1 MMKAKLSVLVVALC
15 AFNNMVFAEPIPA
28 NVDYLYQVKQG
39 DNLSNLSRELLD
51 SPARW
56 NEVSR
61 YNKLK
66 NSNRI
71 TPGQTLR
78 MQLAWLKNVPAEARI
93 ESLTGA
99 VTLNGHA
106 VKVGDAVPTGATLET
121 PAGGSARLSLPDG
134 STMNVLEKT
143 NVAAKQLEKKQQ
155 GNFFTAVFR
164 LVTGRIEVFKKKYPL
179 GQTPLHIQSKN
190 ATIGVRGTH
199 FRMGQEGDNTL
210 AEIEEGQVAFDAEK
224 LTQHLELTGMQGS
237 VADGVHTMKVIPLLP
252 QPKFPALDAAFSP
265 TSLSF
270 TMPELSGAAG
280 YRGEVAN
287 DEGFEQLVV
296 PVNSTSNVI
305 NIAGLGEGH
314 YWLRL
319 RAVDKLGLQGME
331 GKAAFTV
338 KWMPSSSH
346 ALSFDPPTTRVLP
359 SKALP
364 LVVLNP
370 PTFEQGDQ
378 IIVNWQGEAKLRY
391 ELQVASSEDFL
402 LPWITQISQ
411 GTQLAVPTPM
421 PGHYFMRVRAL
432 DEKHV
437 GEWSN
442 LVDLEVK

>member
-1 MMKAKLSVLVVALC
+1 MKLKINVLIIALC
-15 AFNNMVFAEPIPA
+15 AFNGNVFAEIAPA
-28 NVDYLYQVKQG
+28 SADYIYQVKQG
-39 DNLSNLSRELLD
+39 DNLGKLSRELLD

-56 NEVSR
+56 NDVSR

-66 NSNRI
+66 NANLI
-71 TPGQTLR
+71 TPGQALR
-78 MQLAWLKNVPAEARI
+78 MQLAWLKNVPAEARV

-106 VKVGDAVPTGATLET
+106 VKVGDAVPTGASLET
-121 PAGGSARLSLPDG
+121 PAGGSVRLSLPDG
-134 STMNVLEKT
+134 SMMNVLEKS
-143 NVAAKQLEKKQQ
+143 NVAAKQLVKKQQ

-179 GQTPLHIQSKN
+179 GQAPLHIQSKN

-224 LTQHLELTGMQGS
+224 MTQHLELTGMQGS
-237 VADGVHTMKVIPLLP
+237 VADGVHSMKVIPLLA
-252 QPKFPALDAAFSP
+252 QPKFPILDAAFSP
-265 TSLSF
+265 ASVTF
-270 TMPELSGAAG
+270 TMLELSGATG
-280 YRGEVAN
+280 YRGEVAK

-296 PVNSTSNVI
+296 PVNSSNNVI

-319 RAVDKLGLQGME
+319 RAVDKHGLQGRE
-331 GKAAFTV
+331 GKIPLIV
-338 KWMPSSSH
+338 KWSRANSH
-346 ALSFDPPTTRVLP
+346 ALSFDAPPKRTKP
-359 SKALP
+359 SSALP
-364 LVVLNP
+364 LVKLNP

-378 IIVNWQGEAKLRY
+378 ITVNWQGEATLQY
-391 ELQVASSEDFL
+391 ELQVASSADFL

-411 GTQLAVPTPM
+411 GAQLSVPTPM
-421 PGHYFMRVRAL
+421 PGHYFMRVRAI
-432 DEKHV
+432 DGTRV

-442 LVDLEVK
+442 LVGLDVK

>member
-1 MMKAKLSVLVVALC
+1 MKANICILLISLC
-15 AFNNMVFAEPIPA
+15 AFNSNVFAEAAPA
-28 NVDYLYQVKQG
+28 SADYIYQVKQG
-39 DNLSNLSRELLD
+39 DNLGKLSRELLD

-66 NSNRI
+66 NSNLI
-71 TPGQTLR
+71 KPGQTLR
-78 MQLAWLKNVPAEARI
+78 IQLVWLKNVPAEARI
-93 ESLTGA
+93 ESLSGA

-106 VKVGDAVPTGATLET
+106 VKVGDAVPTGETLET

-134 STMNVLEKT
+134 STMTVLEQS
-143 NVAAKQLEKKQQ
+143 NVAANQLEKKQQ
-155 GNFFTAVFR
+155 GNFFAAVFR
-164 LVTGRIEVFKKKYPL
+164 LITGRIEVFKKKYPL
-179 GQTPLHIQSKN
+179 GQAPLHIQSKN

-199 FRMGQEGDNTL
+199 FRMGQEGENTL
-210 AEIEEGQVAFDAEK
+210 AEIEEGQVTFDSEK
-224 LTQHLELTGMQGS
+224 MTQHLELTGMQGS

-265 TSLSF
+265 TSVTF
-270 TMPELSGAAG
+270 TMPELSGATG

-305 NIAGLGEGH
+305 NIAGLGEGR

-319 RAVDKLGLQGME
+319 RAVDKQGLQGIE
-331 GKAAFTV
+331 GKTAFTV
-338 KWMPSSSH
+338 KWSRSSSH
-346 ALSFDPPTTRVLP
+346 ALTFDPPPIRALP

-378 IIVNWQGEAKLRY
+378 IIVNWQGDAKLQY

-411 GTQLAVPTPM
+411 GTQLTVPTPM

-432 DEKHV
+432 DGKQG

-442 LVDLEVK
+442 LVDLDVK

>member
-15 AFNNMVFAEPIPA
+15 AFNNMAFAEPIPA

-99 VTLNGHA
+99 VTLNRHA
-106 VKVGDAVPTGATLET
+106 AKVGDAVPTGANLET

-134 STMNVLEKT
+134 STMNVLEKS
-143 NVAAKQLEKKQQ
+143 NVAAKQLEKKPQ

-179 GQTPLHIQSKN
+179 GQAPLHIQSKN

-224 LTQHLELTGMQGS
+224 MSQHLELTGMQGS
-237 VADGVHTMKVIPLLP
+237 VADGVHAMKVIPLLP
-252 QPKFPALDAAFSP
+252 QPKFPALDAVFSP
-265 TSLSF
+265 TSVSF
-270 TMPELSGAAG
+270 TMLELSGATG
-280 YRGEVAN
+280 YRGEVAQ
-287 DEGFEQLVV
+287 DENFAKLIAS
-296 PVNSTSNVI
+296 VNASGNVI
-305 NIAGLGEGH
+305 NITGLSEGR

-319 RAVDKLGLQGME
+319 RAVDEYGLQGME
-331 GKAAFTV
+331 GQTTFAV
-338 KWMPSSSH
+338 KV
-346 ALSFDPPTTRVLP
+346 A
-359 SKALP
+359 ALP
-364 LVVLNP
+364 VTPIAILSSIVVLDVP
-370 PTFEQGDQ
+370 KFEQGEQ
-378 IIVNWQGEAKLRY
+378 VKLSWTGNASSQY
-391 ELQVASSEDFL
+391 ELQVSSSADFA
-402 LPWITQISQ
+402 LPLITQTSF
-411 GTQLAVPTPM
+411 GTQLNVPTPM
-421 PGHYFMRVRAL
+421 QGHYFMRVREI
-432 DEKHV
+432 DGKHV

-442 LVDLEVK
+442 SVDLEVK

>member
-1 MMKAKLSVLVVALC
+1 MKLNLAGILIALC
-15 AFNNMVFAEPIPA
+15 AFNSVAFAEAVPA
-28 NVDYLYQVKQG
+28 SADYIYQVKQG
-39 DNLSNLSRELLD
+39 DNLGKLSRELLD

-66 NSNRI
+66 NSNLI
-71 TPGQTLR
+71 TPGQMLR
-78 MQLAWLKNVPAEARI
+78 MQLAWLKNVPAEAHV
-93 ESLTGA
+93 ESLTGV

-121 PAGGSARLSLPDG
+121 PAGGSVRLSLPDG
-134 STMNVLEKT
+134 STMNVLEKS

-179 GQTPLHIQSKN
+179 GQAPLHIQSKN

-224 LTQHLELTGMQGS
+224 MTQHLELTGMQGS
-237 VADGVHTMKVIPLLP
+237 VADGVHSMKVIPLLP
-252 QPKFPALDAAFSP
+252 QPKFPALDAVFSP
-265 TSLSF
+265 TSVTF
-270 TMPELSGAAG
+270 TMLELSGAEG

-287 DEGFEQLVV
+287 DEGFEQLVL
-296 PVNSTSNVI
+296 PVKSTTSVI

-319 RAVDKLGLQGME
+319 RAVDKQGLQGME
-331 GKAAFTV
+331 GKAALSV
-338 KWMPSSSH
+338 KWSRSTSH
-346 ALSFDPPTTRVLP
+346 ALTFEPPPKPALP

-378 IIVNWQGEAKLRY
+378 IIVNWQGEAKLQY
-391 ELQVASSEDFL
+391 ELQVASSEDFM

-411 GTQLAVPTPM
+411 GTQLTVPTPM

-432 DEKHV
+432 DQKHV

-442 LVDLEVK
+442 LVDLDVK